1 MHDVPFLKTS
11 CKITHLCTHLQ
22 TKRNKTSVFPILKIY
37 NQSKNIQIS
46 TFSNPKIR
54 SCKTQEQEI
63 DRNYKI
69 LTAIM
74 ERNRKYLIHLRQ
86 TVKLLTISNHYIM
99 KRIFVIITCAAFMM
113 ACGGNKAQNS
123 ECGERKTEC
132 CEKKECKKQDCDKQE
147 CKKKCEKKCDK
158 QECDNKCKEQECK
171 KECSKQQCEK
181 KCDKQAAG
189 SIHLDADGFAS
200 KVADLSKE
208 WKYLGDKPA
217 VVDFY
222 ADWCGP
228 CRAIAPFLEE
238 IAQEYDGQLYIY
250 KVNVDEAPE
259 IANAFNISAIPTLL
273 FIPMEGRYK
282 VQTGGMPKEDL
293 VKLITENCF

>member
-1 MHDVPFLKTS
+1 
-11 CKITHLCTHLQ
+11 
-22 TKRNKTSVFPILKIY
+22 
-37 NQSKNIQIS
+37 
-46 TFSNPKIR
+46 
-54 SCKTQEQEI
+54 
-63 DRNYKI
+63 
-69 LTAIM
+69 
-74 ERNRKYLIHLRQ
+74 
-86 TVKLLTISNHYIM
+86 M

-123 ECGERKTEC
+123 ECGECKTEC
-132 CEKKECKKQDCDKQE
+132 SEKKECDKKCEKQE
-147 CKKKCEKKCDK
+147 CDKKCEKQECAEKKCDK

-189 SIHLDADGFAS
+189 SIHLDADGFAN

-293 VKLITENCF
+293 VKVITENCF